1 MTHLLRLIMLIS
13 LLLATVAQAQEPSAG
28 SLTGRLQTSKG
39 APLKDAIVFLFN
51 DQSGPPPAPE
61 RYWRVP
67 DEIVTSDQEGRF
79 IALVPPGRYFI
90 GAIKRQGDKEVGP
103 PRPGDL
109 FLTSID
115 DKGNPKSYQVGR
127 GEQTDVGIL
136 AGAAPYKAETGAL
149 REGSTAIEGTVV
161 GGEGQP
167 VRGASVLA
175 FLSPAMVGKPVFVSE
190 RTGSDGRFVLRV
202 WGSGTFYLKARD
214 VYGGGPPKVGGMIG
228 GYGDESPLPVVVKA
242 GTITKG
248 ITVKVGRFAGQGPAT
263 R

>member
-1 MTHLLRLIMLIS
+1 MTLLFRLITLSS
-13 LLLATVAQAQEPSAG
+13 LLLSTVVLAQETSNG

-79 IALVPPGRYFI
+79 VALVPPGKYFI

-103 PRPGDL
+103 PLPGDL

-115 DKGNPKSYQVGR
+115 DKGNPKRYQVGR

-136 AGAAPYKAETGAL
+136 AGAAPYKAETGVL
-149 REGSTAIEGTVV
+149 REGNTAIEGTVV
-161 GGEGQP
+161 NRDGQP
-167 VRGASVLA
+167 VRGASVFA
-175 FLSPAMVGKPVFVSE
+175 FISPAMVGKPVFVSDK
-190 RTGSDGRFVLRV
+190 TGSDGRFVLRV
-202 WGSGTFYLKARD
+202 WGSGNFFLKARD
-214 VYGGGPPKVGGMIG
+214 VYGGGPPKVGGVIG
-228 GYGDESPLPVVVKA
+228 GYGDENPLPVAVKA
-242 GTITKG
+242 GSITKG
-248 ITVKVGRFAGQGPAT
+248 ITVKVGRFAGQGPAS